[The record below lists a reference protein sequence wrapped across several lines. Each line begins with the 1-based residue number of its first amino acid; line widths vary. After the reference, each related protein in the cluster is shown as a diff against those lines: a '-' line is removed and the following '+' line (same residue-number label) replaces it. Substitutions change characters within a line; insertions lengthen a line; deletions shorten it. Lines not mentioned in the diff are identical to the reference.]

1 MLLQLT
7 DALGD
12 VFHPKRHMLNPFA
25 ALLDNFRHRAL
36 CRQRLKRL
44 QFRLSRLQK
53 RHFHLLRLDFL
64 DAEKRQAEH
73 ICIKRKRFLNR
84 ADGDADMVDF
94 FHVHRLQPLC
104 RKMMRPTF
112 YYSPFRQKILLFLF
126 FFVCA
131 TVKPWSGSFHLSS
144 CFFPCPLRCLPL
156 Q

>member
-1 MLLQLT
+1 
-7 DALGD
+7 
-12 VFHPKRHMLNPFA
+12 
-25 ALLDNFRHRAL
+25 
-36 CRQRLKRL
+36 
-44 QFRLSRLQK
+44 
-53 RHFHLLRLDFL
+53 
-64 DAEKRQAEH
+64 
-73 ICIKRKRFLNR
+73 
-84 ADGDADMVDF
+84 MVDF